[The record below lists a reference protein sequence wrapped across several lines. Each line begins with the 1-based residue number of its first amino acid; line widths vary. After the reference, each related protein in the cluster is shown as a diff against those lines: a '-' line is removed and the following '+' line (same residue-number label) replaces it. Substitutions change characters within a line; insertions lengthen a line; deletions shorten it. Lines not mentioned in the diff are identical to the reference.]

1 MWESRGVSR
10 ARAVACLL
18 AAGFGACYLAWRLTS
33 TLNPAAL
40 WFAMILWAAEFYGF
54 VSSVLFYYA
63 AWNTKPR
70 RTWRPAA
77 AGISVDVMVPT
88 YNEPEWVVRRT
99 LIGALAMTYPHET
112 YLLDDGRRPEME
124 ALAKELGVG
133 YITRP
138 DNVGA
143 KAGNLN
149 WAMGRTSGDF
159 IAIFDADHVPLRQ
172 FLDRTIGY
180 FADPTVA
187 FVQTPQEFY
196 NVESFQHLTKT
207 AQKRSWHQQQLFYRV
222 LQPGKDHW
230 NSAFFCGSCGVM
242 RRAALEEVGGFATET
257 ITEDMHT
264 SFRLHAKGWSS
275 AYHNEVLALGLAAQ
289 TATPYHLQ
297 RLRWGQGTMQMLRKE
312 RLFTNSALSIH
323 QRINYFASVLHYFD
337 GYQRLLLY
345 LAPSLA
351 VATGL
356 LPIRAMTLP
365 FIVMVVT
372 YYALSMTA
380 FKLTGRGYSMFVATE
395 RYHMI
400 GFYTYIRSSLGLI
413 KRKKLRFSVSPKA
426 AVGGADRRLMVP
438 ALLIAGYAI
447 ACFIGG
453 VVRLELTSNVNVLAF
468 WINTAWSGWI
478 LALALA
484 AVMTTARSVDYRRTP
499 RAHAALPVRW
509 RVDGIEG
516 IGVLADLSE
525 GGAALLLP
533 RSVRKGDTVSFH
545 VLWSRVSLRASGTVR
560 RAQRT
565 ESGTLVGL
573 EWEEPTGS
581 EALKLSR
588 LAIDLTARHFLL
600 DFDHPPDRIGQLPL
614 TRRHRRH
621 SPRKQVAVPLRLGV
635 DDEAPWAV
643 TEDVS
648 AEGAL
653 VLSPIEIPVG
663 TRLEVS
669 RWDSEPVRVEVM
681 RCQAVNLP
689 PGKAWRL
696 GLRVSGALVT
706 TGLTAAAGLVE
717 PAAASFE
724 IVAA

>member
-1 MWESRGVSR
+1 MWESRRISR
-10 ARAVACLL
+10 VRALACLL
-18 AAGFGACYLAWRLTS
+18 AAGFGACYLVWRLTS
-33 TLNPAAL
+33 TLNPSAL
-40 WFAMILWAAEFYGF
+40 WFAIILWAAELYGF
-54 VSSVLFYYA
+54 ISSVLFYYTT
-63 AWNTKPR
+63 WNTRPR
-70 RTWRPAA
+70 HPWSAPAP
-77 AGISVDVMVPT
+77 GITVDVMVPT

-99 LIGALAMTYPHET
+99 LIGALAMTYPHQT
-112 YLLDDGRRPEME
+112 YLLDDGNRPEME
-124 ALAKELGVG
+124 KLAEELGVG

-149 WAMGRTSGDF
+149 AALGRTSGEF

-172 FLDRTIGY
+172 FLDRALGY
-180 FADPTVA
+180 FADPTIA

-196 NVESFQHLTKT
+196 NVESFQHLTKA

-297 RLRWGQGTMQMLRKE
+297 RLRWGQGTMQLLREE
-312 RLFTNSALSIH
+312 RLFTNPGLSVH

-356 LPIRAMTLP
+356 LPIRALTLP
-365 FIVMVVT
+365 FIAWVVT
-372 YYALSMTA
+372 YYALSMAA
-380 FKLTGRGYSMFVATE
+380 FKLAGRGYAMFVATE

-400 GFYTYIRSSLGLI
+400 GFYTYIRSSLGLA
-413 KRKKLRFSVSPKA
+413 RRSKLRFSVSPKA
-426 AVGGADRRLMVP
+426 AVGGADPRLMVP
-438 ALLIAGYAI
+438 ALLIAAYAI

-453 VVRLELTSNVNVLAF
+453 IVRLEFTPNVNVLAF
-468 WINTAWSGWI
+468 WINSAWSGWI

-484 AVMTTARSVDYRRTP
+484 AAMTTARSVDYRRTP
-499 RAHAALPVRW
+499 RAHAGLPISW
-509 RVDGIEG
+509 RVAGIEG
-516 IGVLADLSE
+516 IGVLMDLSE

-533 RSVRKGDTVSFH
+533 RPVRAGDTVSFR
-545 VLWSRVSLRASGTVR
+545 VLWSHVSLRTSGTVR
-560 RAQRT
+560 RAQHT
-565 ESGTLVGL
+565 DSGTLVGL
-573 EWEEPTGS
+573 EWEEPTGAK
-581 EALKLSR
+581 ALKLSR

-600 DFDHPPDRIGQLPL
+600 DFDHPPDRLGQLPL

-621 SPRKQVAVPLRLGV
+621 STRKQVAVPVRLGMA
-635 DDEAPWAV
+635 DDAPWAV

-648 AEGAL
+648 AAGAL
-653 VLSPIEIPVG
+653 VLSPIAIAVG
-663 TRLEVS
+663 TRLNVS
-669 RWDSEPVRVEVM
+669 RWDSAPVGVEVM

-689 PGKAWRL
+689 PGQAWRL
-696 GLRVSGALVT
+696 GLRVSGALVASGVT
-706 TGLTAAAGLVE
+706 VTRELAAA
-717 PAAASFE
+717 AA
-724 IVAA
+724 

>member
-1 MWESRGVSR
+1 MVGGVVRMWESRGISR

-18 AAGFGACYLAWRLTS
+18 AAGFGACYLVWRLTS
-33 TLNPAAL
+33 TLNPSAL
-40 WFAMILWAAEFYGF
+40 WFAIILWAAELYGF
-54 VSSVLFYYA
+54 VSSVLFYYT
-63 AWNTKPR
+63 AWNTRSRHP
-70 RTWRPAA
+70 WSAPAP
-77 AGISVDVMVPT
+77 GISVDVMVPT

-99 LIGALAMTYPHET
+99 LIGVLAMTYPHET
-112 YLLDDGRRPEME
+112 YLLDDGHRPEME
-124 ALAKELGVG
+124 RLASELGVG

-149 WAMGRTSGDF
+149 SALRRTSGEF

-172 FLDRTIGY
+172 FLDRTLGY
-180 FADPTVA
+180 FADPTIA

-196 NVESFQHLTKT
+196 NVESFQHLTKA

-264 SFRLHAKGWSS
+264 SFRLHSKGWSS

-297 RLRWGQGTMQMLRKE
+297 RLRWGQGTMQLLREE
-312 RLFTNSALSIH
+312 RLFTNPGLSVH

-356 LPIRAMTLP
+356 LPIRALTLP
-365 FIVMVVT
+365 FIAWVVT

-380 FKLTGRGYSMFVATE
+380 FKLAGRGYAMFVATE

-400 GFYTYIRSSLGLI
+400 GFYTYIRSSLGLA

-426 AVGGADRRLMVP
+426 AVGGADPRLMVP
-438 ALLIAGYAI
+438 ALLIAAYAI

-453 VVRLELTSNVNVLAF
+453 MVRLEVTHNVNVLAF

-478 LALALA
+478 LALAVA
-484 AVMTTARSVDYRRTP
+484 AAMTTARSVDYRRTP
-499 RAHAALPVRW
+499 RAHAALPISW
-509 RVDGIEG
+509 RVAGIEG
-516 IGVLADLSE
+516 IGVLTDLSE

-533 RSVRKGDTVSFH
+533 RPVRAGDTVSFS
-545 VLWSRVSLRASGTVR
+545 VLWSHVTLRASGTVR
-560 RAQRT
+560 RIRHT
-565 ESGTLVGL
+565 DSGTLVGL
-573 EWEEPTGS
+573 EWKEPTGTK
-581 EALKLSR
+581 ALKLSR

-600 DFDHPPDRIGQLPL
+600 DFDHPPDRVGQLPL
-614 TRRHRRH
+614 TRGHRRR
-621 SPRKQVAVPLRLGV
+621 SARKQIAVPVRLGV
-635 DDEAPWAV
+635 DDDAPWAV

-648 AEGAL
+648 AAGAL
-653 VLSPIEIPVG
+653 VLSPIPIPVG
-663 TRLEVS
+663 TRLKVS
-669 RWDSEPVRVEVM
+669 RWDTAPVNVEVM

-689 PGKAWRL
+689 PGQAWRL
-696 GLRVSGALVT
+696 GLRVSGALVASGVT
-706 TGLTAAAGLVE
+706 RTWELAAA
-717 PAAASFE
+717 AA
-724 IVAA
+724 